1 MSDSTDLIED
11 NYGKLESFSLEQ
23 LGIFVSILLAGTGG
37 LLAVCFK
44 SRCDVIE
51 TPCIK
56 LHRKVPDETAPS
68 EVDYNNQD
76 NP

>member
-1 MSDSTDLIED
+1 MSSSDYIED
-11 NYGKLESFSLEQ
+11 NFGKLESFSLEQ

-44 SRCDVIE
+44 SRCDTIK
-51 TPCIK
+51 TPCISI
-56 LHRKVPDETAPS
+56 HRKVPDDTPAVE
-68 EVDYNNQD
+68 ED

>member
-1 MSDSTDLIED
+1 MSGSDYIED

-44 SRCDVIE
+44 SRCDTIK
-51 TPCIK
+51 TPCISI
-56 LHRKVPDETAPS
+56 HRKVQEDPPAVVE
-68 EVDYNNQD
+68 D